1 VGALMEENVSNAA
14 GEFCLEHESV
24 PFFFAL
30 QSTSVCSKKQEV
42 STMKSRNVQR
52 EVEVFALRLREV
64 RQKRGVT
71 QQALAE
77 RAEMSLT
84 YLNNLEHGLKIPSLT
99 TILRLAVA
107 LNCKV
112 MDLVGAYDK
121 TDIRS
126 LLSK

>member
-1 VGALMEENVSNAA
+1 LKPKAQPEGVLF
-14 GEFCLEHESV
+14 GE
-24 PFFFAL
+24 
-30 QSTSVCSKKQEV
+30 
-42 STMKSRNVQR
+42 
-52 EVEVFALRLREV
+52 RLREV

-71 QQALAE
+71 QEQLAVNA
-77 RAEMSLT
+77 RMSEA
-84 YLNNLEHGLKIPSLT
+84 YISNMEHGLKVPSLT

-126 LLSK
+126 LIER